1 MSFLLKCFG
10 VRLKAHPVLMNIQ
23 GDASVL
29 QSNISSIMIDGLN
42 LRLDLDVCEISVKGV
57 KYESTLYNDST
68 TY

>member
-1 MSFLLKCFG
+1 
-10 VRLKAHPVLMNIQ
+10 MNIQ